1 MASPDQDKLFLQ
13 DASMQRILLLGG
25 TQDARAI
32 AQALAKLIAERGNID
47 AVLSLAG
54 VTSNPPDFGIK
65 LRIGG
70 FGGASGLAQFLI
82 DEAVDLVI
90 DATHP
95 YASSMSANAAAATD
109 QAQVKR
115 MTLWRPAWQ
124 AEAADDWTQF
134 SGWGDLFAAVPNGA
148 NLFLA
153 AGQDG
158 MKSLGDE
165 DRFKVWGR
173 ALVEPAH
180 LPKSVTLIKSLPA
193 KTAAEEMALFEKLNI
208 SHVACKN
215 SGGNASRAKLEAAR
229 LLKLP
234 VFMLGRPPSP
244 PAPLYESAADIIAN
258 L

>member
-1 MASPDQDKLFLQ
+1 MAFPDQDKLFIQ
-13 DASMQRILLLGG
+13 DASTRRILLLGG
-25 TQDARAI
+25 TQDARVI
-32 AQALAKLIAERGNID
+32 AQALSKNISDDGDID

-54 VTSNPPDFGIK
+54 VTSNPPNLGIK
-65 LRIGG
+65 TRIGG
-70 FGGASGLAQFLI
+70 FGGAAGLAQFLI

-95 YASSMSANAAAATD
+95 YASTMSANAAAASG
-109 QAQVKR
+109 QAHVKR

-124 AEAADDWTQF
+124 AEAEDDWTEF
-134 SGWGDLFAAVPNGA
+134 GGWDDLFAAVPNGA

-165 DRFKVWGR
+165 DRFQVWAR

-193 KTAAEEMALFEKLNI
+193 KTAAEEAALFTNLNI
-208 SHVACKN
+208 SHLACKN

-229 LLKLP
+229 QLNLP
-234 VFMLGRPPSP
+234 VLMLGRPTP
-244 PAPLYESAADIIAN
+244 PPLPLYDSAAEIIAN